1 MASPNDLMFG
11 WGRQVHK
18 CGEGVSQNLG
28 HIGSQGDDGI
38 VAAKAETVRNSHLNV
53 QIQSAILGKGGFD
66 GELLIGIR
74 GVERRVHLLI
84 PDRLDQ
90 CNALEASC
98 SSKAVPC
105 HGFCTVDHEVIRV
118 IVEGLFHGP
127 DLCDV
132 TSGSRCGMGVH
143 VAHLLL
149 VHTPINECLLDASA
163 HPEAI
168 LTRLGHVMRVAR
180 SSTAKIFAEDGCA
193 PSLSMREA
201 FENED
206 ASALAKHESVTC
218 LVPRPGSTLR
228 VGVVP
233 GESPASDEACKA
245 QCVYWGFN
253 AATQHEIR
261 QSGPDVVCC
270 RNHAVVRG
278 RTRRGDRVIHS
289 HEAGLDSQHTAPHVR
304 DSVRDEE
311 GAHLPGAS
319 LRQGSRAGANDLDA
333 THARPDEDAALRFVQ
348 CLEGIGAQRYTGVL
362 QRPLPRDQAVLQE
375 GVQASR
381 LLQRDVVAN
390 IEVRD
395 LSCELRGPTLC
406 VEAFYFL
413 YARHSLTKLVIE
425 VFVVLAKDRH
435 YAHAC
440 DHDTVLIGCP
450 LRAHPCLASHP
461 GGAPL

>member
-1 MASPNDLMFG
+1 
-11 WGRQVHK
+11 
-18 CGEGVSQNLG
+18 
-28 HIGSQGDDGI
+28 
-38 VAAKAETVRNSHLNV
+38 
-53 QIQSAILGKGGFD
+53 
-66 GELLIGIR
+66 
-74 GVERRVHLLI
+74 
-84 PDRLDQ
+84 
-90 CNALEASC
+90 
-98 SSKAVPC
+98 
-105 HGFCTVDHEVIRV
+105 
-118 IVEGLFHGP
+118 
-127 DLCDV
+127 
-132 TSGSRCGMGVH
+132 MGVH
-143 VAHLLL
+143 VVHLLL
-149 VHTPINECLLDASA
+149 VHPPVNERLLDASA

-206 ASALAKHESVTC
+206 ASALAKHEPVTC

-348 CLEGIGAQRYTGVL
+348 CLESIGAQR
-362 QRPLPRDQAVLQE
+362 
-375 GVQASR
+375 
-381 LLQRDVVAN
+381 
-390 IEVRD
+390 
-395 LSCELRGPTLC
+395 
-406 VEAFYFL
+406 
-413 YARHSLTKLVIE
+413 
-425 VFVVLAKDRH
+425 
-435 YAHAC
+435 
-440 DHDTVLIGCP
+440 
-450 LRAHPCLASHP
+450 
-461 GGAPL
+461 